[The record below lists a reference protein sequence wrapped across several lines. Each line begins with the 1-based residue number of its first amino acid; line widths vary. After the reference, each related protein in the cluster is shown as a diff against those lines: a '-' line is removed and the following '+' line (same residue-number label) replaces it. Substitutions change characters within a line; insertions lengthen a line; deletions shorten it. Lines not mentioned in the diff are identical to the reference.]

1 MFTSCSLTSDV
12 IRAAAG
18 NTTEPGRNTSRKLQ
32 DLLSSP
38 TVDLIISSVDRSVVL
53 LMNVKDDL
61 LFGDHEGDQQSLS
74 VMSIS
79 NMNDVNVRLCFH
91 IQV

>member
-1 MFTSCSLTSDV
+1 M
-12 IRAAAG
+12 
-18 NTTEPGRNTSRKLQ
+18 
-32 DLLSSP
+32 
-38 TVDLIISSVDRSVVL
+38 DLIISSVNRSVVL

-61 LFGDHEGDQQSLS
+61 LFGDHEGDQQSLF

-79 NMNDVNVRLCFH
+79 NMNDVNVHLCFH